1 MFTTHTSMKIGYNL
15 VWSHLDRPH
24 RLPMTRGVNRPR
36 RINQTFK
43 SHQMNIKHQ
52 CHQKHQHH
60 HKQVERD
67 PHFSS
72 NISNASSFYRNLT
85 ESLSVQIHN
94 EKQGYNAEKRRGEK
108 EEKKAQKSS
117 MEETGR
123 CYLDQLPP
131 PPNPTQGQPANL
143 PGCHHWFQST
153 VQALRVCSTFYQVF
167 LLFWKHHWFK
177 PPLLFKACCTFLPLH
192 LGHWI
197 Q

>member
-1 MFTTHTSMKIGYNL
+1 MFPTHTSMKIGYNL

-52 CHQKHQHH
+52 CHQKHQQHI
-60 HKQVERD
+60 KQVERD

-72 NISNASSFYRNLT
+72 NILNASSFFPKSNWIA
-85 ESLSVQIHN
+85 LSVRIHK

-131 PPNPTQGQPANL
+131 PPKPNPRPTGKPSRL
-143 PGCHHWFQST
+143 PPLIPVYCAGFTS
-153 VQALRVCSTFYQVF
+153 LLYFLPSLSTF
-167 LLFWKHHWFK
+167 LKA
-177 PPLLFKACCTFLPLH
+177 PL
-192 LGHWI
+192 I
-197 Q
+197 QAPFTL

>member
-1 MFTTHTSMKIGYNL
+1 MFPTHTSMKIGYNL

-67 PHFSS
+67 PYFSS
-72 NISNASSFYRNLT
+72 NPLNASSFYRNLT
-85 ESLSVQIHN
+85 ELRFLCKFIMKSKVTTLKKDE
-94 EKQGYNAEKRRGEK
+94 EKKRRE
-108 EEKKAQKSS
+108 KAQKSS

-131 PPNPTQGQPANL
+131 PPNKPNPRPTGKPTRL
-143 PGCHHWFQST
+143 PPLIPVYCAGFTSLLYF
-153 VQALRVCSTFYQVF
+153 LRSLSTF
-167 LLFWKHHWFK
+167 LKA
-177 PPLLFKACCTFLPLH
+177 PL
-192 LGHWI
+192 I
-197 Q
+197 QAPFTL

>member
-1 MFTTHTSMKIGYNL
+1 M
-15 VWSHLDRPH
+15 
-24 RLPMTRGVNRPR
+24 
-36 RINQTFK
+36 
-43 SHQMNIKHQ
+43 
-52 CHQKHQHH
+52 HQKHQQHI
-60 HKQVERD
+60 KQVERN

-72 NISNASSFYRNLT
+72 NILNASSFFRNLT
-85 ESLSVQIHN
+85 ELRFLCESTKKSKVTTL
-94 EKQGYNAEKRRGEK
+94 KKD
-108 EEKKAQKSS
+108 EEKKRRKKPKNPQWRRQ
-117 MEETGR
+117 GDVILINFLR
-123 CYLDQLPP
+123 